1 MTRRALLTV
10 LALIAGFVVSAL
22 PQSDLPEQH
31 ATAVTALVQGVH
43 LPGAT
48 TRSGTTTPQQQG
60 DIGQAP
66 VDLTHR
72 AKPAPLRVLM
82 DTAQR
87 VHRAPE
93 TVSSTPL
100 GDRAPPQASA

>member
-1 MTRRALLTV
+1 MTRRALLAV

-22 PQSDLPEQH
+22 PQSDQADQH
-31 ATAVTALVQGVH
+31 ATAVTALVQAVH

-48 TRSGTTTPQQQG
+48 TRSGPTSPQQQG
-60 DIGQAP
+60 FIGHAP

-72 AKPAPLRVLM
+72 ARPVRLRVLM
-82 DTAQR
+82 DTAER

-93 TVSSTPL
+93 TISSTPL
-100 GDRAPPQASA
+100 GDRAPPPTSA